1 MKRLILS
8 TLTSVGLICLASQ
21 AQASWNDGCCMP
33 IQNDCCCANF
43 DGFYVGGNVGWV
55 AEERGWTDRDSW
67 LGNFYSFDTVGNL
80 DRTNSGVMG
89 GVQAGYNWQ
98 CGCSLL
104 GIEADWNWASLKRS
118 RDFHIGPASSATT
131 LTLDDRTQWFGT
143 IRGRAGILASNLL
156 LYATA
161 GAAFAQFKQSWTGIN
176 TTVVASESFHTR
188 YTQWGLAAGA
198 GAEWAF
204 NDCIS
209 IKAEGL
215 YLKFPERTRSF
226 FSTVA
231 GSNVRFSFDETMW
244 LARVGV
250 NFRFSTFCCW

>member
-8 TLTSVGLICLASQ
+8 TLTSVGLICLAGQ

-43 DGFYVGGNVGWV
+43 DGFYVGGNVGWA
-55 AEERGWTDRDSW
+55 AEDRVWTDRDGW
-67 LGNFYSFDTVGNL
+67 IGDLGGDEVGSL
-80 DRTNSGVMG
+80 FRTNSGVVG

-104 GIEADWNWASLKRS
+104 GIEADWSWGSLKRS
-118 RDFHIGPASSATT
+118 RDFDVAAPAP
-131 LTLDDRTQWFGT
+131 LTLEDRTQWFGT
-143 IRGRAGILASNLL
+143 IRGRAGIIASNLL

-161 GAAFAQFKQSWTGIN
+161 GAAFAQFKHTWTGVSDV
-176 TTVVASESFHTR
+176 TTESFSTR
-188 YTQWGLAAGA
+188 HTQWGLAAGA

-215 YLKFPERTRSF
+215 YLKFPERTKSV
-226 FSTVA
+226 FSPSSDA
-231 GSNVRFSFDETMW
+231 LDRFSFNETMW